1 MSTCGTIN
9 LDYRS
14 LYHHFENGCWIYD
27 SDIAV
32 SVRKDFESMIAESRE
47 VTQEYLEGKGAG
59 LNIVQM
65 FLRLFAELM

>member
-27 SDIAV
+27 PAVAV
-32 SVRKDFESMIAESRE
+32 SIRKDFESMFAKSRE
-47 VTQEYLEGKGAG
+47 VTEEYRVGKGSVMKIWQ
-59 LNIVQM
+59 L